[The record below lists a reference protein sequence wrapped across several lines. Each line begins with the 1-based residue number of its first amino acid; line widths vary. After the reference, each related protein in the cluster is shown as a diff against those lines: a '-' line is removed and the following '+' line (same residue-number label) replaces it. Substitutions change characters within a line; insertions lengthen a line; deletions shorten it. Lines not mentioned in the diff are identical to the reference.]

1 MLAVA
6 GSDDLPTPPECL
18 RRIASGVKD
27 GRLVVLDG
35 VGHLAPAEAPDGSP
49 S

>member
-1 MLAVA
+1 MLAIA
-6 GSDDLPTPPECL
+6 GGDDIATPPEYL
-18 RRIASGVKD
+18 QRIASGVKD

-35 VGHLAPAEAPDGSP
+35 VAHLAPAEAPDGSP